1 MCVLRG
7 DDISAIK
14 QEHLVTL
21 VDTFFSHSTK
31 SFYFKIQEKK
41 AMLFKRD
48 YYPIK
53 LSSFLPSLPAPL
65 RFLKDNTNGLQD

>member
-41 AMLFKRD
+41 SHALQKRL
-48 YYPIK
+48 
-53 LSSFLPSLPAPL
+53 LS
-65 RFLKDNTNGLQD
+65 N